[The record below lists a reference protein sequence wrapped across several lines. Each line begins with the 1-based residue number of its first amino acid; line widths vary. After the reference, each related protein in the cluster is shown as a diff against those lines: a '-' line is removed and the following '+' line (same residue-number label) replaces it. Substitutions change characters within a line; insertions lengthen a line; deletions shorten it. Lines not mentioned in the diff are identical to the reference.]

1 MWENHRL
8 VREIVLLTMNEK
20 GNIENV
26 KKKHCWKVNVPG
38 QVCFKILVNK
48 WKSNVN
54 AAFTQFKYC

>member
-26 KKKHCWKVNVPG
+26 KKKHCYHCWKVNVPR
-38 QVCFKILVNK
+38 QVCFKILDSSQQVK
-48 WKSNVN
+48 KSC
-54 AAFTQFKYC
+54 Q